1 MHDLKQALDG
11 ACYAQESVLEKV
23 DVKRKLVEEIDRFG
37 FDDLIV
43 GSSTSGIPASD
54 FGLNLN
60 MSPRILVSHPVNP
73 PYLVPIVELVGS
85 PQTSKATID
94 FTDKLMQAA
103 HMSVVRVNK
112 ETEGFVLN
120 RLQAVLLREAWT
132 LVAEGVCSC
141 EDIDKTIR
149 DGLGWR
155 WSFMGPFETIDL
167 NAPNGVA
174 DYAAR
179 FGPLF
184 HRIAQS
190 RDQERPWD
198 EPLVKEVESQRRQY
212 VKQNELNTRRAWRD
226 DQLMK
231 FAVHR
236 EHSSDK

>member
-1 MHDLKQALDG
+1 MKASEVTGGRPVTVIGAGLVGAGWAIVFARAGLNVRMFDVNPQVLESAPALVAQQLDGLHSYGLLKESVDTIRARITVVHHLKQALDG

-23 DVKRKLVEEIDRFG
+23 DVKRKLVEEIDSFG

-54 FGLNLN
+54 FGLNLK

-85 PQTSKATID
+85 PQTSNATID

-103 HMSVVRVNK
+103 KMSVVRVNK

-149 DGLGWR
+149 DGLG
-155 WSFMGPFETIDL
+155 
-167 NAPNGVA
+167 
-174 DYAAR
+174 
-179 FGPLF
+179 
-184 HRIAQS
+184 
-190 RDQERPWD
+190 
-198 EPLVKEVESQRRQY
+198 
-212 VKQNELNTRRAWRD
+212 
-226 DQLMK
+226 
-231 FAVHR
+231 
-236 EHSSDK
+236 